1 MKLILSIL
9 TILVFSTTNI
19 FAQQNEKY
27 VTRVINGKEYY
38 IYTVK
43 PGDTWES
50 IAFKF
55 QITERNLIDENKQTN
70 GSLKGISSIKVPSY
84 GLVNAAKTKKEKEA
98 PVQVNTLPKFGDD
111 FKNAK
116 PTNLNTATKDDTT
129 KLLPK
134 IGENTTRQQ
143 PNNSKPEI
151 FGQELRTEYK
161 GANSLIVYRVGNNDK
176 IENLALYYN
185 CTPNDIISKN
195 YLENNTL
202 KPGKIIKIPVMA
214 EPANNPNNNVTNTN
228 NNDVVKQ
235 DSPIIT
241 KEEPVISTEK
251 SEPAKNTLAEI
262 KENIK
267 EDVAESNESLAD
279 NEVKLGNYI
288 VAKKLG
294 RLFIKHKVISG
305 EDLNRIA
312 QENYSTSEKI
322 AGANDI
328 KNKKITA
335 GQTLFIP
342 TNKEILLK
350 LTGLDYNNAE
360 KQKEELIAKE
370 TMEANIVS
378 MPKTENKNNTKQ
390 SINTPQNV
398 KRDTSE
404 RYKWGDIL
412 IPQTDK
418 LDSNAKKTAEDKAK
432 EFGIKDVH
440 ANANAG
446 ETKETYTH
454 VVMAGETI
462 EGIAKKYKIS
472 VSDIANW
479 NNLYQNKIRVGQ
491 DLIVNFNRAR
501 KPYLALNTVDPQIQ
515 NKVNKVTANDKV
527 KYVEEKGLCLLTD
540 DKFIGVAHKNA
551 PVGTLLLV
559 TSTENYK
566 KIYLRVTSTL
576 QNNDKDVILQIDKN
590 IAKQLAFNSE
600 LSNVLISYSIIE

>member
-9 TILVFSTTNI
+9 SILVFSISNI

-27 VTRVINGKEYY
+27 FTKIINGKEYY
-38 IYTVK
+38 IYNVK

-50 IAFKF
+50 ISSKF
-55 QITERNLIDENKQTN
+55 QVTERNLIDENKQTN

-84 GLVNAAKTKKEKEA
+84 GLVNAAKLKKEKEA

-116 PTNLNTATKDDTT
+116 PTNSNAKLKEDTT
-129 KLLPK
+129 HLLPK
-134 IGENTTRQQ
+134 IRENSNQT
-143 PNNSKPEI
+143 PNKPKI

-161 GANSLIVYRVGNNDK
+161 GANSLVVYRIGNNDK
-176 IENLALYYN
+176 IEDIAKYYN
-185 CTPNDIISKN
+185 CLPNDIIVKN
-195 YLENNTL
+195 NLQNGTL
-202 KPGKIIKIPVMA
+202 SVGKIIKIPVMA
-214 EPANNPNNNVTNTN
+214 EPSEALITNSLTNTN
-228 NNDVVKQ
+228 GQTPAKKDTPIMANQAETAMNNQNSLPKEEKNLTNNTNNDGK
-235 DSPIIT
+235 DEIT
-241 KEEPVISTEK
+241 ITEEE
-251 SEPAKNTLAEI
+251 
-262 KENIK
+262 
-267 EDVAESNESLAD
+267 LAD
-279 NEVKLGNYI
+279 NEIKLGDY
-288 VAKKLG
+288 VVMKKLG

-305 EDLNRIA
+305 EDLKRIA

-322 AGANDI
+322 AGANAI
-328 KNKKITA
+328 KNNKITT
-335 GQTLFIP
+335 GQTILIP
-342 TNKEILLK
+342 TNKETLLK
-350 LTGLDYNNAE
+350 LTGLNYDHAE
-360 KQKEELIAKE
+360 KQKEELLAKE
-370 TMEANIVS
+370 TTEANAVTLT
-378 MPKTENKNNTKQ
+378 KTDDKKQ
-390 SINTPQNV
+390 VINTPQNT

-412 IPQTDK
+412 LAQTDK
-418 LDSNAKKTAEDKAK
+418 LDSNAKKTADDKAK
-432 EFGIKDVH
+432 EIGIKDVH
-440 ANANAG
+440 ANASTG

-454 VVMAGETI
+454 VVMPGETI

-479 NNLYQNKIRVGQ
+479 NNLNQNRIRIGQ

-501 KPYLALNTVDPQIQ
+501 KPYLALNTVDPQTQ

-551 PVGTLLLV
+551 PVGTLILV

-576 QNNDKDVILQIDKN
+576 QNSEKDIILQVDKN

-600 LSNVLISYSIIE
+600 LTNVLLSYSIIE